1 MGSNTTEQNNAFN
14 RIYEVVRQI
23 PYGQV
28 ATYGQIA
35 ELAGNKRWARVVGY
49 ALHSNP
55 DPDGIPCYR
64 VVNREGRVSSAFAFG
79 GGNAQIE
86 LLIAEG
92 IAFEDIA
99 RNQVKSSYEL
109 KMYFDSY
116 LVVRNRFITDIMNGR
131 LEENEFK
138 RLVAIEIKNNYKN
151 NETNFRESN
160 KTTHFGQIINS
171 HDIRSDEISQLLF
184 VNLKEYQW
192 ESFNGFNI

>member
-1 MGSNTTEQNNAFN
+1 MENSTTEQNNTFN

-55 DPDGIPCYR
+55 DPDSIPCYR

-79 GGNAQIE
+79 GGNAQME
-86 LLIAEG
+86 LLCAEG
-92 IAFEDIA
+92 IVFEDIVG
-99 RNQVKSSYEL
+99 NQVKSAHEL

-116 LVVRNRFITDIMNGR
+116 LSVRNRFVIDIINGKLEDVEFRRFITT
-131 LEENEFK
+131 
-138 RLVAIEIKNNYKN
+138 EIKNNYKN
-151 NETNFRESN
+151 NENNLRKSGN
-160 KTTHFGQIINS
+160 TTHLEQIINS
-171 HDIRSDEISQLLF
+171 SDISSDEISQLLF

-192 ESFNGFNI
+192 ESFNL